1 MNDDIFSDPRPPVV
15 ILVIDNDVKVLDG
28 VKRLLEGED
37 YVVATA
43 LDPME
48 GIQQYADRWREINWC
63 CWIFRC
69 PALRGDEVFE
79 RLRRINRD
87 VRVLLMSAFTDE
99 APVEKML
106 EGGLLGFVEKPFLP
120 DELVDRVREAINS
133 PQPPDKPW
141 RE

>member
-1 MNDDIFSDPRPPVV
+1 MVPMVDEPRPPVD
-15 ILVIDNDVKVLDG
+15 ILVIDNNVNVLDA
-28 VKRLLEGED
+28 VKRLLEDEEW
-37 YVVATA
+37 VVPTTV
-43 LDPME
+43 DPME
-48 GIQQYADRWREINWC
+48 GIQLYAERWREIKLVLLD
-63 CWIFRC
+63 FSM

-99 APVEKML
+99 APAEKML
-106 EGGLLGFVEKPFLP
+106 EGGLLVFVEKPFLP

-133 PQPPDKPW
+133 PEPPDKPW

>member
-15 ILVIDNDVKVLDG
+15 ILVIDNDVNVLDG
-28 VKRLLEGED
+28 VKRLLEGEN

-48 GIQQYADRWREINWC
+48 GIQQYADRWREIELVLLD
-63 CWIFRC
+63 FSM
-69 PALRGDEVFE
+69 PGLRGDQVFE

-120 DELVDRVREAINS
+120 GELVARVKEAINS